1 MRDAPRRGALH
12 AQDEQ
17 PSEHN
22 KFALAI
28 ALALALA
35 TWFILTVVVVL
46 LL

>member
-22 KFALAI
+22 RVALAI
-28 ALALALA
+28 ALVLALV
-35 TWFILTVVVVL
+35 TWVILTVAVAL